1 MRIKFHIIG
10 FCLFACLQKVGKRDI
25 ICSFHNAALFY
36 VLNIKRLCVCNTQ
49 FLFGSQLDMK
59 ERIWG

>member
-36 VLNIKRLCVCNTQ
+36 VLNIKRLCVCVILSFFSVLN
-49 FLFGSQLDMK
+49 L
-59 ERIWG
+59 I